1 MNFTPEQLAQIADDA
16 NRFKSDPAVQRAI
29 LSMREE
35 AIKALIA
42 TDATDVETIRTRQ
55 AEIKAIDSFC
65 QELASAILRAPR
77 KPLAVA

>member
-1 MNFTPEQLAQIADDA
+1 MNLTPDQLAQIADDA

-55 AEIKAIDSFC
+55 AEIKAIDGFC
-65 QELASAILRAPR
+65 QELANAILRAPR
-77 KPLAVA
+77 KPMAVA

>member
-1 MNFTPEQLAQIADDA
+1 MNLTSDQLAVIAEDA

-42 TDATDVETIRTRQ
+42 TDATDVEAIRTRQ
-55 AEIKAIDSFC
+55 AEIKAIDGFC